1 MVDDSFECDLRGQIC
16 PSCLL
21 MSLSQVNRHQQALKQ
36 EHRQL
41 HILTD
46 DRQATATIP
55 EAVKNMGYQV
65 AVEKEQG
72 SYRIRI
78 YHSTPAPQDM

>member
-1 MVDDSFECDLRGQIC
+1 MSGKCHEFDLRGQIC

-21 MSLSQVNRHQQALKQ
+21 MSLNELNTYQQELK
-36 EHRQL
+36 ENGMEL

-46 DRQATATIP
+46 DRQATGTIP
-55 EAVKNMGYQV
+55 DAVKNMGYQV
-65 AVEKEQG
+65 SVEKDEG

-78 YHSTPAPQDM
+78 FHR